1 MGKRRISG
9 NNTSYWFHSD
19 KDLERLTK
27 IEQCCFRTSGLLSS
41 NNLARLGYCIGVAL
55 DKQSKISL
63 NELFDVFEYFYK
75 HPSSRYLSIFDNNIG
90 KDIYYKKS
98 LEGRQ
103 VFGYFLD
110 GTNFVA
116 ELLWQYT
123 YATLMNDQKW
133 LLCLEVPISDFRLD
147 SLKVFGNLFNQE
159 DVYQKLI
166 LTHIPRFGLS
176 SEFGQIFLSKLTP
189 SSWEVFLQS
198 SLKLRQIMGLYAENV
213 ATRNDNSQLY
223 DLMEIKQG
231 NTNLK
236 NKENLKT
243 QNPKKTNNEDLVG
256 KTTNTK
262 EVFNHTTASTV
273 VLNHNTSSQSI
284 DVNAGSFDTQNSKNL
299 QESKMNDVVSVV
311 QGGNQQDK
319 AGVEVLS
326 NANNERLNNMKK
338 ILQDT
343 NLMNAFMGV

>member
-98 LEGRQ
+98 LAGRQ

-116 ELLWQYT
+116 QLLWQYN
-123 YATLMNDQKW
+123 YARLMNDQKS
-133 LLCLEVPISDFRLD
+133 LLALELPISDFRLE
-147 SLKVFGNLFNQE
+147 SLRVFDDLVEKE
-159 DVYQKLI
+159 DNCQKLI
-166 LTHIPRFGLS
+166 LTHIPRFGLDN
-176 SEFGQIFLSKLTP
+176 ELGHIFLSKLTP
-189 SSWEVFLQS
+189 NGWEVFLQS
-198 SLKLRQIMGLYAENV
+198 SLKLRQIMGLYSYNV
-213 ATRNDNSQLY
+213 ESRNDMGQLY
-223 DLMEIKQG
+223 DLIKTKQDDK
-231 NTNLK
+231 NSK
-236 NKENLKT
+236 NKKNLKT
-243 QNPKKTNNEDLVG
+243 QNPKKTINEDLVG
-256 KTTNTK
+256 KMTNTK
-262 EVFNHTTASTV
+262 EAFNHTTASTV
-273 VLNHNTSSQSI
+273 VSNDDTSSQINDSN
-284 DVNAGSFDTQNSKNL
+284 VQNSKNL
-299 QESKMNDVVSVV
+299 QESNMKDVVPVV
-311 QGGNQQDK
+311 QEGNQQDK

-326 NANNERLNNMKK
+326 NANNERLKNMRK